1 MSRKYTNMLLEMAE
15 EGGALDSYVLIRD
28 LLNYL
33 SEAEVQDFAEQYG
46 YIEEEEEEDEDS

>member
-15 EGGALDSYVLIRD
+15 EGGALDSYVMIRD

-33 SEAEVQDFAEQYG
+33 SEAEVKDFCEQYG
-46 YIEEEEEEDEDS
+46 YIQEEEEDEDS